1 MFNLK
6 DKIIVITGAGGFL
19 GRSFCKFL
27 ISFGATVIGIDK
39 NQQKLNELKKFITN
53 SKLND
58 DLLHTFKCNILDE
71 SKIIKTINI
80 IKKNFKKIDVLINNA
95 TFRGKSMKDF
105 YKSFTNFKSKTWS
118 EISKTNLEGTFL
130 ITKHVVKIMAKAK
143 SGSIIQI
150 GSIYSKLAP
159 NFDIYKNSYY
169 KKEKMFSPAV
179 YSVNKFGLVG
189 LTKYLASYLGNYNIR
204 VNCISPGGIDDN
216 HSNTFKKNYSS
227 KVPLN
232 RMGNIDDLAGII
244 IFLSSNKSSFITGEN
259 LLIDGGLSCW

>member
-6 DKIIVITGAGGFL
+6 GKIIVITGAGGFL

-39 NQQKLNELKKFITN
+39 NQKKLNELKKLIIN
-53 SKLND
+53 SKFND
-58 DLLHTFKCNILDE
+58 DFLYTFKCDILNE
-71 SKIIKTINI
+71 SEIIKTLNI

-95 TFRGKSMKDF
+95 TFRGKSMKEF
-105 YKSFTNFKSKTWS
+105 YKPFTNFKSKTWS

-130 ITKHVVKIMAKAK
+130 ITKHIVKIMIKK
-143 SGSIIQI
+143 KTGSIIQI

-159 NFDIYKNSYY
+159 NFDIYKDSYY
-169 KKEKMFSPAV
+169 KNEKMFSPAV

-216 HSNTFKKNYSS
+216 HSRKFKNNYSS

-232 RMGNIDDLAGII
+232 RMGNINDLAGII
-244 IFLSSNKSSFITGEN
+244 VFLSSNKSSFITGEN
-259 LLIDGGLSCW
+259 ILIDGGLSCW